1 MTRNAAE
8 CPFSTQ
14 CSVFHINS
22 FRFFFFPSSKESK
35 SQRKRIEP
43 ERKKKN
49 EKKRNKRD
57 DEVRDEGAAVW
68 TCTSINLQKKN
79 KKTKEKHEDSS
90 RKTGLRKWACS
101 VHYVTNEFRSGWRE
115 GGGWGEEE
123 SNHRPSLATDGPI
136 RGDDDLLLFFFFV
149 PERQQQSP
157 TGTRRFGW
165 VFFFVF
171 LFGSRWRRFHRQA
184 VGSD

>member
-43 ERKKKN
+43 ERKKKR
-49 EKKRNKRD
+49 KKSETKEMMRFEMRALQS
-57 DEVRDEGAAVW
+57 GPAHPS
-68 TCTSINLQKKN
+68 TSKKN

>member
-136 RGDDDLLLFFFFV
+136 RGDDDLLLFFFFRSRAAAAV
-149 PERQQQSP
+149 ADWNSSVRL
-157 TGTRRFGW
+157 G
-165 VFFFVF
+165 F
-171 LFGSRWRRFHRQA
+171 LFCFSFRFTLASFSSAGSWQ
-184 VGSD
+184 